1 MIQTQMAKR
10 DSRLYVGESQIDSL
24 SMPISK
30 AAQVSKEAQESSVE
44 SLHQGVLVQKS
55 QIPESLW
62 SKRF

>member
-1 MIQTQMAKR
+1 MAKR
-10 DSRLYVGESQIDSL
+10 DSRLYVGESQIDSP

-55 QIPESLW
+55 QIPESL
-62 SKRF
+62 